1 MKPSEVIQDAIDS
14 GKYNGIGSN
23 GDFMC
28 VVIKHNYT
36 SESHVLELIEAKLE
50 YLPTLYTYL
59 DKIGVVKDC
68 DSFEKIRK
76 AQFKFWAD
84 FINELRDKGM

>member
-14 GKYNGIGSN
+14 DKYKGIGSN

-28 VVIKHNYT
+28 IIIKYKYA
-36 SESHVLELIEAKLE
+36 SESHVLELIEEKLE
-50 YLPTLYTYL
+50 YMSTLYSYL
-59 DKIGVVKDC
+59 VRKGAVKEC
-68 DSFEKIRK
+68 DSIEEIRK

-84 FINELRDKGM
+84 FIKELKEKGM